1 MELRFRFQPLLVV
14 LAVVVFCGTAMFAG
28 KAFAV
33 NQTGPSS
40 QIQIAAPPGR
50 HSEPPSADL
59 TAKELESKGD
69 ALRGEKAFLDSL
81 DYLRAAS
88 EKSPK
93 SAGILNKIGIVQLQ
107 MAQYPEARK
116 SFEAAIRLN
125 RGYADAHNNL
135 GVDYYLQES
144 ARAAAKLRA
153 GSSLASWSS
162 SSLGGDFGRAIK
174 EYRKAIKLQN
184 DSASYYSNIGTAY
197 FAKKDFTKAVESYTR
212 ALELD
217 PDVFEHSSRVGVA
230 AQTSSPGDRAEYF
243 FLLARMYAKS
253 GSTERSLSYL
263 RRAMEDGYKDMNKV
277 FRDEEFATVR
287 NDPRFAALVNHKPA
301 AITE

>member
-1 MELRFRFQPLLVV
+1 MELRFRSFAF
-14 LAVVVFCGTAMFAG
+14 LAVCVALALP
-28 KAFAV
+28 AAAALAL

-40 QIQIAAPPGR
+40 QVQISPPAAR
-50 HSEPPSADL
+50 HSEPPSADVS
-59 TAKELESKGD
+59 AEELERKGD
-69 ALRGEKAFLDSL
+69 QLRGEKAFLDAL
-81 DYLRAAS
+81 DYLRAAA

-93 SAGILNKIGIVQLQ
+93 NAGVLNKIGIVQLQ
-107 MAQYPEARK
+107 LAHYPDARK

-144 ARAAAKLRA
+144 AKEAARLRA
-153 GSSLASWSS
+153 GSGLTSWTA
-162 SSLGGDFGRAIK
+162 GDFGRALK

-184 DSASYYSNIGTAY
+184 DSASFYSNMGTAY
-197 FAKKDFTKAVESYTR
+197 FAKKDFAKAVASYSR

-230 AQTSSPGDRAEYF
+230 AQASSPGDRAEYF
-243 FLLARMYAKS
+243 YLLARMYAKS
-253 GSTERSLSYL
+253 GSTDRSLSYL
-263 RRAMEDGYKDMNKV
+263 RRALEDGYKDINKV
-277 FRDEEFATVR
+277 FRDEEFAAVR
-287 NDPRFAALVNHKPA
+287 NDPRFAALMNHKPM